1 MEDIKFSGTK
11 AATVKEVKVQKGGHL
26 SQGKVILL
34 YEIPIEEEGGTK
46 VEKLKCQKVGKVVNI
61 LVKPKDTLNP
71 GDVVLQIT
79 GGCPHPTIMKDM
91 CCECGADL
99 RKLDNHTSNS
109 ANVSMIH
116 SIPELKVSNTE
127 AVDLGKQD
135 QERLMKS
142 RKLVLLVDLDQTL
155 IHTTNDQIPPNIRD
169 VYHFQLYGHRS
180 PWYHTRL
187 RPRTAEF
194 LASISQL
201 YELHICTFGARMY
214 AHTIAGFL
222 DPDGKYFSHR
232 ILSRDECF
240 DPRSKTANMT
250 ALFPCGDS
258 MVCIID
264 DREDVW
270 NFAPNLVHVKPY
282 HFFKHTGD
290 INAPPGL
297 SKQENDEKE
306 GIDFDKIDPKKKV
319 IKKEDIKAALTLDE
333 DTSSEEE
340 ATSDKKSEFEKPDP
354 VERRESIDMPLF
366 DGGKSNGEKTKD
378 EPGDK
383 DDVVESKSG
392 DKNDVV
398 DKAIEEPTEVNTED
412 DDTKEASAAISDDLE
427 MTDSDDDKDKDDDKT
442 AEEEVED
449 KDKKENSAK
458 PSETSENDDDDLVE
472 IEDTD
477 DYLLYLEDILRTIH
491 RAYYDLDDQY
501 KASAKPTNVPD
512 LKTVVPYVKRK
523 VLQGVNIVFS
533 GVVPTQIPL
542 ERSRP
547 FLVARSLGAT
557 VSDRVD
563 ITTTHLI
570 AARLGTAKVND
581 ARRQKGVM
589 IVTPDWLWA
598 CAERWERTEERLFPL
613 GKNAAVTR
621 KPPAHCSSPEIAFA
635 ERCADID
642 LNLDGGA
649 AGFGRQASVVETEK
663 DPFLAFST
671 DEIGAMDKEV
681 EDILS
686 GDSDSDT
693 DESGGEKECG
703 GEKPRL
709 EEEGVSTSSEESLRG
724 EVPRG
729 FKRKSSEC
737 HLEGDDNAM
746 DTPYHKF
753 RRGEEIPS
761 DFEVGAASDDS
772 GGEDGEQDGDWS
784 LMGAE
789 LERELG
795 N

>member
-1 MEDIKFSGTK
+1 MEEIKFSGTK
-11 AATVKEVKVQKGGHL
+11 TATVKEVKVQKGGLL

-34 YEIPIEEEGGTK
+34 YEIPSEGEGTTK
-46 VEKLKCQKVGKVVNI
+46 VEKLKCLKVGKVVDV
-61 LVKPKDTLNP
+61 LVKAKDTLQP
-71 GDVVLQIT
+71 GDVVLQMT
-79 GGCPHPTIMKDM
+79 GGCLHATIMKDM

-99 RKLDNHTSNS
+99 RKLQNHDTNT

-169 VYHFQLYGHRS
+169 VFHFQLYGSRS

-214 AHTIAGFL
+214 AHTIARFL

-306 GIDFDKIDPKKKV
+306 GIDFDKIDPKKKL
-319 IKKEDIKAALTLDE
+319 IKKEDIKASLTMDE

-340 ATSDKKSEFEKPDP
+340 PTSDKKPECEKPDP
-354 VERRESIDMPLF
+354 IERRESIDMPMF
-366 DGGKSNGEKTKD
+366 DAGKTNGEKASDKAV
-378 EPGDK
+378 DK
-383 DDVVESKSG
+383 DAVA
-392 DKNDVV
+392 
-398 DKAIEEPTEVNTED
+398 DKADEEPTEVITED

-442 AEEEVED
+442 AEESMEEES
-449 KDKKENSAK
+449 KDKKESSAK
-458 PSETSENDDDDLVE
+458 PKASEAENDDDDLVE

-547 FLVARSLGAT
+547 YLVARSLGAT

-613 GKNAAVTR
+613 GKNASVTR

-649 AGFGRQASVVETEK
+649 FGRQASVVEREK

-686 GDSDSDT
+686 GDSDS
-693 DESGGEKECG
+693 EEEEAG

-737 HLEGDDNAM
+737 HLEEDDNAM
-746 DTPYHKF
+746 DTPLHKF